1 MTPADEN
8 RPGRGSTI
16 AVLALETGGCGACTE
31 SIMALHSPLYK
42 AELAAHRI
50 TFVDSPRQADVVL
63 VSGPLSTEADQAVR
77 RVLAVVPEPQALVA
91 IGDCAING
99 CVFAGSSLISASAA
113 ESLDVHVELPGCP
126 PTPSSILN
134 ALSRAAQLLDEGLEA
149 EEESEEESDRESETV
164 DADIDEDQTT
174 EDEDLD
180 EQEEQEPIVE
190 DQAGEGDGSE
200 DTREPDTTRTEGEE

>member
-8 RPGRGSTI
+8 RTGRGRTI

-31 SIMALHSPLYK
+31 SVMALHSPLYK
-42 AELAAHRI
+42 AELAAYGI

-77 RVLAVVPEPQALVA
+77 RVLDLVPEPQALVA

-99 CVFAGSSLISASAA
+99 CVFAGSTHISASAA
-113 ESLDVHVELPGCP
+113 EALDVHVELPGCP

-134 ALSRAAQLLDEGLEA
+134 ALSRAARLLDESLEA
-149 EEESEEESDRESETV
+149 EETEEAEEESETV

-174 EDEDLD
+174 DEDLA
-180 EQEEQEPIVE
+180 EQEEQEPVVE
-190 DQAGEGDGSE
+190 GTAGGEDGSE
-200 DTREPDTTRTEGEE
+200 DAGEPHTTRAEGEE

>member
-8 RPGRGSTI
+8 RPGRGRTI

-31 SIMALHSPLYK
+31 SVMALHSPLYK
-42 AELAAHRI
+42 AELAAYGI

-77 RVLAVVPEPQALVA
+77 RVLALVPEPQALVA

-99 CVFAGSSLISASAA
+99 CVFAGSTYISASAA
-113 ESLDVHVELPGCP
+113 EALDVHVELPGCP

-134 ALSRAAQLLDEGLEA
+134 ALSRAAQLLDESLDA
-149 EEESEEESDRESETV
+149 EEESEEESDEESEIV
-164 DADIDEDQTT
+164 DGDIDEDQTT
-174 EDEDLD
+174 DEDLAD
-180 EQEEQEPIVE
+180 EEEQETVVE
-190 DQAGEGDGSE
+190 DPAGEEDGSE
-200 DTREPDTTRTEGEE
+200 DTGEPDTTRAEGEE